1 MLGNILL
8 DPLNVEVF
16 VTYYLFTVAAIA
28 IMFLR
33 VEFLKLGLLLS
44 RAIVDR
50 VTSFN
55 EWVRITIRRKID
67 DISGR
72 AVVYFTKGDDIAV
85 LNRAALYV
93 LKNEQTKW
101 LKVVNVYNDE
111 ADVPPELGKQL
122 QTIDRLYPQLRI
134 DFLAVKGTFGPELI
148 ERLSRRLGVPKNYMF
163 IGTPGD
169 RFPHRVEDLGGV
181 RLVI

>member
-1 MLGNILL
+1 M
-8 DPLNVEVF
+8 
-16 VTYYLFTVAAIA
+16 
-28 IMFLR
+28 
-33 VEFLKLGLLLS
+33 
-44 RAIVDR
+44 
-50 VTSFN
+50 
-55 EWVRITIRRKID
+55 
-67 DISGR
+67 
-72 AVVYFTKGDDIAV
+72 
-85 LNRAALYV
+85 
-93 LKNEQTKW
+93 
-101 LKVVNVYNDE
+101 
-111 ADVPPELGKQL
+111 PPDLGKQL